1 MVRFLPLA
9 LALAI
14 APILIPI
21 ALPTLA
27 LAQTLTLAKPTNKL
41 ALRKDIV
48 LEEEPI
54 LEDPTVPEGYRT
66 VEGESWSFAVPR
78 DWQETEFPNSTQ
90 GSVSIVA
97 QLSDR
102 QEQLFINLVAEPY
115 EGDIQNYI
123 QLSLENMATMGF
135 TVHDQHPVEVE
146 LVNVD
151 VGALSGVE
159 LESSLPSMPVIRAL
173 QRVTVASGNG
183 FALTCGSLET
193 NFEVMRSTCSTIL
206 ETLRVMP

>member
-1 MVRFLPLA
+1 MARFLPLA

-14 APILIPI
+14 APISIPI

-27 LAQTLTLAKPTNKL
+27 LAQTLTLDKP
-41 ALRKDIV
+41 ALRKEFALEEDPV
-48 LEEEPI
+48 LEG
-54 LEDPTVPEGYRT
+54 PTVPEGYRI
-66 VEGESWSFAVPR
+66 VEGESWSFAVPT
-78 DWQETEFPNSTQ
+78 DWQETQFSNSAQ
-90 GSVSIVA
+90 GTVAIVA

-102 QEQLFINLVAEPY
+102 QEQLFINLVTEPY

-123 QLSLENMATMGF
+123 QLSLENMVTMGF
-135 TVHDQHPVEVE
+135 TVHDQYPVAVE

-151 VGALSGVE
+151 VGSLSGVE
-159 LESSLPSMPVIRAL
+159 LESSLPATPSIRAL

-183 FALTCGSLET
+183 LALSCGSLET
-193 NFEVMRSTCSTIL
+193 NFEAMRSTCSTIL